1 MLFVDSKTLSYPLSG
16 LERIHLLERL
26 QQEGHTPVIRA
37 SRLNCFD
44 QVLLGPERVKELEV
58 TVASSVEA
66 ENGEPYIRGD
76 LFCLND
82 HVLFI
87 VFEKDEEELS
97 GIRGGIVYDSR
108 TSEPLRKLDVF
119 CREVRELIR
128 APRDGEESEKS
139 VPDWKQGKPIMPEGF
154 KRFVARQDID
164 SMYTSLRKDTMTKR
178 ILASWRL
185 EDERARAFLRSTR
198 EAHIEGYAAKLLT
211 GDTAG
216 ACEFSIETLA
226 DAGLVERE
234 VQVSCR
240 KTGHALLRLPNA
252 HALVVVTVSDA
263 TCSECGAPVADEK
276 VEEVIA
282 PTLLTSSL
290 LEDGAWLVNRLHFL
304 LREMGVPESEIAI
317 GPSEGEGYGQMM
329 ANICGEPFLQVA
341 RDGDL
346 TPAFARW
353 AVDLEIETEASH
365 LVVVATGMVHN
376 QARVLLQNHSR
387 RRITAGRD
395 FELVLADGPAAARRE
410 LQSAFDRVSRRVI
423 ADHLCELDAT
433 VGLNVTGLIMAKFDL
448 LRSEADSE
456 TKHFSSENPAPQS
469 DHPIPRALA
478 LAAGASAGIDGT
490 IDVELVSDDL
500 PTVED
505 VPPANDPESEM
516 ISDTGAAGNEWQS

>member
-1 MLFVDSKTLSYPLSG
+1 
-16 LERIHLLERL
+16 
-26 QQEGHTPVIRA
+26 
-37 SRLNCFD
+37 
-44 QVLLGPERVKELEV
+44 
-58 TVASSVEA
+58 
-66 ENGEPYIRGD
+66 
-76 LFCLND
+76 
-82 HVLFI
+82 
-87 VFEKDEEELS
+87 
-97 GIRGGIVYDSR
+97 
-108 TSEPLRKLDVF
+108 
-119 CREVRELIR
+119 
-128 APRDGEESEKS
+128 
-139 VPDWKQGKPIMPEGF
+139 
-154 KRFVARQDID
+154 
-164 SMYTSLRKDTMTKR
+164 
-178 ILASWRL
+178 
-185 EDERARAFLRSTR
+185 
-198 EAHIEGYAAKLLT
+198 
-211 GDTAG
+211 
-216 ACEFSIETLA
+216 
-226 DAGLVERE
+226 
-234 VQVSCR
+234 
-240 KTGHALLRLPNA
+240 LPNA

-282 PTLLTSSL
+282 PTLLASSL

-329 ANICGEPFLQVA
+329 ANICGEPFLLVA

-448 LRSEADSE
+448 LRSEDDSE
-456 TKHFSSENPAPQS
+456 TKHFSSENPAPHS

-490 IDVELVSDDL
+490 IDVEIVSADL
-500 PTVED
+500 PEVED
-505 VPPANDPESEM
+505 VAPANEPESEM

>member
-1 MLFVDSKTLSYPLSG
+1 MLFVESKTLSYPLSG
-16 LERIHLLERL
+16 LERIQFLEKL
-26 QQEGHTPVIRA
+26 QEKGHTPVIRA

-44 QVLLGPERVKELEV
+44 HVLLGSERVKELE
-58 TVASSVEA
+58 TAMANSIET
-66 ENGEPYIRGD
+66 ENNESYIQGD
-76 LFCLND
+76 LFCLSD

-87 VFEKDEEELS
+87 AFEEQQEELS
-97 GIRGGIVYDSR
+97 GIRAGIVYDSK

-119 CREVRELIR
+119 CREVRELVR
-128 APRDGEESEKS
+128 TERDGEASERN
-139 VPDWKQGKPIMPEGF
+139 VPDWKQGKPLMPEGF

-164 SMYTSLRKDTMTKR
+164 SMYTSLRKDTMAKR
-178 ILASWRL
+178 ILAASRL

-216 ACEFSIETLA
+216 SCEFSIERLE

-263 TCSECGAPVADEK
+263 TCSECGAAVADEK

-282 PTLLTSSL
+282 PTRLASSL

-304 LREMGVPESEIAI
+304 LREMGVPESEIAV

-329 ANICGEPFLQVA
+329 ANICGEPFLLVA

-353 AVDLEIETEASH
+353 AIDLEIETEASH
-365 LVVVATGMVHN
+365 LVVVATGAVHN
-376 QARVLLQNHSR
+376 QARVLLHNHAR
-387 RRITAGRD
+387 RRIVAGRD
-395 FELVLADGPAAARRE
+395 FELVLSDGPATAGRE
-410 LQSAFDRVSRRVI
+410 LLSAFARVSRRVI
-423 ADHLCELDAT
+423 AEHLCVLDGT
-433 VGLNVTGLIMAKFDL
+433 VGLNVTSLIMAKFDL
-448 LRSEADSE
+448 LRSEDDVE
-456 TKHFSSENPAPQS
+456 TRHLSRESPAPHS
-469 DHPIPRALA
+469 AHSIPRPLA
-478 LAAGASAGIDGT
+478 LAAGASPSVDGT
-490 IDVELVSDDL
+490 IDVEIVSDDS
-500 PTVED
+500 PTAVD
-505 VPPANDPESEM
+505 AAPAKDIESEI
-516 ISDTGAAGNEWQS
+516 ISDARASWE